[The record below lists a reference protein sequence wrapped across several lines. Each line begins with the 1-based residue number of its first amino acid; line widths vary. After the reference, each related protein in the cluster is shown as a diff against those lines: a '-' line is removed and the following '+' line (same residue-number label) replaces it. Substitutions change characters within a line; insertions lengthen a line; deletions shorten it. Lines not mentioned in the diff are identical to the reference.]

1 MATNQPPE
9 KVKCF
14 LSAVTKLSRN
24 ENVRWSWM
32 GKILQ
37 AIRMA
42 DVKAISDC
50 RMLTLEAKDFVELLL
65 VVWLILF
72 LKTSNKHDPLSS
84 QFTAWKYT
92 PGPSA
97 CTSSGSL
104 LFFNFSSSNAQSC
117 FVSLFADPPWVQ
129 TQSSKVDG
137 AKSWSEQEKCAER
150 SFSSA
155 RDTSAHSRRA
165 SAREGLLESVWA
177 LQLSWWWNYA
187 RVRQMYD
194 GMLCCRC
201 IFTDCVLI
209 QRYLTF

>member
-1 MATNQPPE
+1 MN
-9 KVKCF
+9 
-14 LSAVTKLSRN
+14 KLHP
-24 ENVRWSWM
+24 ENVRWSWI

-42 DVKAISDC
+42 DVKAISEC

-65 VVWLILF
+65 VVWLIFFFDIKQARSTFKLVYCF
-72 LKTSNKHDPLSS
+72 E
-84 QFTAWKYT
+84 YT
-92 PGPSA
+92 PFPSA

-104 LFFNFSSSNAQSC
+104 LIFNFSSSNAQSC
-117 FVSLFADPPWVQ
+117 FPSLFAEPPWVQ
-129 TQSSKVDG
+129 TPCSKVDG

-165 SAREGLLESVWA
+165 SARESLLESVWA